1 MFILL
6 VAGMG
11 LSMRLYSVQEILV
24 VLLLLAASAVTVFV
38 SAVAFILFQEGI
50 RRCLLWAKA
59 GIARLAGFLR
69 TDCGLSSVE
78 GGQIRLAGLKGFDH
92 ANWPKTQRTPRSQ
105 KPQPRRH

>member
-1 MFILL
+1 VQVRRIVVGIMFILL

-11 LSMRLYSVQEILV
+11 LSMRLYAVQEVLV

-59 GIARLAGFLR
+59 GVARLAGLGSQDTTVSKNRLR
-69 TDCGLSSVE
+69 SVF
-78 GGQIRLAGLKGFDH
+78 R
-92 ANWPKTQRTPRSQ
+92 
-105 KPQPRRH
+105 